1 MQCVTLAREAACKIR
16 VAFPGAEVGAFYRSV
31 AAGGETPMRQSVG
44 KNVAERFLQL
54 RAAGKVPTLVRRIT
68 PGPVLGP
75 MPGGHPQFGVVAISD
90 GTPAGRERLRD
101 NVWSVDQ
108 VDLAARQ
115 DVDRTAEGAVR
126 VEGID
131 SVARGSVHAHSRYR
145 LLGLTGNRRKN
156 RQYDGQNSGRSNDRS
171 HDPL

>member
-90 GTPAGRERLRD
+90 GTPARRERLRD

-115 DVDRTAEGAVR
+115 DIDRTAERAVG
-126 VEGID
+126 VKGVD
-131 SVARGSVHAHSRYR
+131 NVTRGSVHTHRRHGLLR
-145 LLGLTGNRRKN
+145 LAANRHKN
-156 RQYDGQNSGRSNDRS
+156 RQCGG
-171 HDPL
+171 